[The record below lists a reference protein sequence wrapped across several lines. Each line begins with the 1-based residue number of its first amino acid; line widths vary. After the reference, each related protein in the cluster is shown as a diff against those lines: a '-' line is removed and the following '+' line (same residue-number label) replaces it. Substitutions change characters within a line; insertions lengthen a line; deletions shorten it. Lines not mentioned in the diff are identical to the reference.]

1 MDLGTPKPWKIKE
14 KSHLKIRILLTS
26 FLYRFFSIFVDLGSI
41 LGGPRASQN
50 WPKIEKIRYKT
61 TSWRFLASKT
71 HFGSIFNTLAWIWVS
86 FFQVLKHFS
95 LQKSSLLSP
104 LEITSGKH
112 RSNNRLPNNP
122 TKNKE
127 AGRSPRE
134 AAQFLYFK
142 LAWNPISWAGQA
154 FFFQQ
159 HGCVL

>member
-71 HFGSIFNTLAWIWVS
+71 HFGSIFYTFAWIGAS
-86 FFQVLKHFS
+86 FFQFLKHLL
-95 LQKSSLLSP
+95 LQKSSLPSP
-104 LEITSGKH
+104 LKITSGKH

-122 TKNKE
+122 TKIRKPGVLPAKRLN
-127 AGRSPRE
+127 
-134 AAQFLYFK
+134 
-142 LAWNPISWAGQA
+142 
-154 FFFQQ
+154 FFSRWSLDI
-159 HGCVL
+159 GC